1 MSSTTEVRAGEDFAR
16 LTDPFRR
23 ELLAHCYRMLGS
35 IHEAEDLV
43 QETYLLAWRAY
54 GDFEGQSSLRTWLY
68 KIATRA
74 CLKALERGT
83 RRPLPSGL
91 AGPSADPN
99 VDPPQPET
107 LWLQPF
113 PDTLLAPDPA
123 DTVESRHTTRLA
135 FAAALQHLPPRQR
148 AVLLLRDVLAW
159 QAAEVAQL
167 LNTTTASVNS
177 SLQRARAQ
185 LAAADPVEDKVMEPA
200 DPDRR
205 ALVDNY
211 AKAFEDAD
219 IPTLMRLLTD
229 DAVFEMPPI
238 PTWFAGRDNV
248 GAFLATR
255 LRTPNA
261 MRMVPTSANGQP
273 AFAVYMRQDD
283 GEHHAHAILVLTLA
297 GSRISRITM
306 FHDPHLFPTFGM
318 PNRAQTPKPQTK
330 NPATVETNQ
339 SASSNQGKCPPPAKV
354 TS

>member
-1 MSSTTEVRAGEDFAR
+1 MSSTTQERAGADFAR

-35 IHEAEDLV
+35 IHEAEDVV

-54 GDFEGQSSLRTWLY
+54 GDFEGRSSLRTWLY

-91 AGPSADPN
+91 AGPSDDPEG
-99 VDPPQPET
+99 PFGPRQPET
-107 LWLQPF
+107 AWLHPF
-113 PDTLLAPDPA
+113 PDTMLAPDPA
-123 DTVESRHTTRLA
+123 ATVESRHTTRLA

-148 AVLLLRDVLAW
+148 AVLLLREVLAW
-159 QAAEVAQL
+159 RAAEVAQL

-177 SLQRARAQ
+177 SLQRARTQ
-185 LAAADPVEDKVMEPA
+185 LAAADPVEDKVMEPT
-200 DPDRR
+200 DPDQR

-219 IPTLMRLLTD
+219 IPAMMRLLTE
-229 DAVFEMPPI
+229 DAVFEMPPM

-255 LRTPNA
+255 LRTPGA

-273 AFAVYMRQDD
+273 AFAVYMRQED
-283 GEHHAHAILVLTLA
+283 GGYHAHAILVLTLV
-297 GSRISRITM
+297 GKRINRITM
-306 FHDPHLFPTFGM
+306 FHEPDLFSTFGM
-318 PNRAQTPKPQTK
+318 PDHAPSP
-330 NPATVETNQ
+330 
-339 SASSNQGKCPPPAKV
+339 
-354 TS
+354 

>member
-1 MSSTTEVRAGEDFAR
+1 VVPTTTEVRAGEDFAR
-16 LTDPFRR
+16 LADPFRR

-54 GDFEGQSSLRTWLY
+54 ADFEGRSSLRSWLY

-74 CLKALERGT
+74 CLKALERAS

-91 AGPSADPN
+91 AGPSTDPQGPL
-99 VDPPQPET
+99 DPRQPET

-123 DTVESRHTTRLA
+123 TTVESHHTTRLA

-159 QAAEVAQL
+159 RAAEVAQL
-167 LNTTTASVNS
+167 LNTTAASVNS
-177 SLQRARAQ
+177 SLQRARTQ
-185 LAAADPVEDKVMEPA
+185 LAAAEPVEDHVMEPT
-200 DPDRR
+200 DPHQK
-205 ALVDNY
+205 ALVDDY

-219 IPTLMRLLTD
+219 IPALMRLLTE

-248 GAFLATR
+248 GSFLSTR
-255 LRTPNA
+255 LRTPGD

-273 AFAVYMRQDD
+273 AFAVYMRQGD
-283 GEHHAHAILVLTLA
+283 GEHHAHAILVLTLKTK
-297 GSRISRITM
+297 GISRITM
-306 FHDPHLFPTFGM
+306 FHDPGLFSVFGM
-318 PNRAQTPKPQTK
+318 PDRTPTP
-330 NPATVETNQ
+330 
-339 SASSNQGKCPPPAKV
+339 
-354 TS
+354 